1 MLTTFDVGP
10 DYVGG
15 LHAAITHAQAL
26 LREKEEMSTMQLRLH
41 AGRYPLGGRPLNISV
56 DGIEL
61 VADSSEETIIS
72 GGLRLEWSNTDD
84 RSSSLWTSPV
94 PASGSPRQLWVGGRR
109 AVPARH
115 PNTGYLRWE
124 SALPGPFARWGLIY
138 EADAQLKQW
147 AGDEVIG
154 KTGWSTGGYRRRH
167 HPRND
172 PACWLEL
179 NMRLHDQIYEFN
191 ELF

>member
-94 PASGSPRQLWVGGRR
+94 PASGSPRQLWRR
-109 AVPARH
+109 AGGPPKVRSSPPGCPVSTDLGILAGSSSAGRGRHGGETQGGATRTRRNAARH
-115 PNTGYLRWE
+115 APQSPPY
-124 SALPGPFARWGLIY
+124 A
-138 EADAQLKQW
+138 
-147 AGDEVIG
+147 
-154 KTGWSTGGYRRRH
+154 H
-167 HPRND
+167 HRTK
-172 PACWLEL
+172 
-179 NMRLHDQIYEFN
+179 HT
-191 ELF
+191 